1 MKLLFWNLG
10 KRDNAARALECMRS
24 NGVDVAA
31 FAEYSGTEFSDEMLH
46 GAGYRVVG
54 KGGCDKI
61 KVLVDDS
68 VRGIDLYEESRF
80 SVFVFEAPEAKF
92 VFAATHLADRMS
104 SPSPGKRV
112 RQIRAMMGVVHG
124 YENAC
129 GIGKTV
135 VMGDFNSN
143 PYDVELLQPDAF
155 NAMLFKGILRAR
167 GSRTW
172 DGESYP
178 FMYNPT
184 VHWLSE
190 DTETYGSLYCSSD
203 DGTGPVWNC
212 FDQALVSTELM
223 DGVKGYSYL
232 KRIGCEDLIA
242 QWRPK
247 REISDHLPLLVE
259 IDMR

>member
-10 KRDNAARALECMRS
+10 KNDSAALALECMQS
-24 NGVDVAA
+24 NGVSVAA
-31 FAEYSGTEFSDEMLH
+31 FAEYSRTEFSDEMLNDV
-46 GAGYRVVG
+46 GYRLVG

-61 KVLVDDS
+61 KVLVDNS
-68 VRGIDLYEESRF
+68 VYDIDLYEESRF
-80 SVFVFEAPEAKF
+80 SVFVFEALEAKF
-92 VFAATHLADRMS
+92 IFATTHLVDRRS

-112 RQIRAMMGVVHG
+112 KQIGAMMDVIHG

-129 GIGKTV
+129 GVDRTV
-135 VMGDFNSN
+135 IMGDFNSN
-143 PYDVELLQPDAF
+143 PYDIELLQPSAF

-167 GSRTW
+167 DSRTW
-172 DGESYP
+172 DGEDYP

-190 DTETYGSLYCSSD
+190 DTETYGSIYYSSD

-212 FDQALVSTELM
+212 FDQALVSPELM
-223 DGVKGYSYL
+223 DSVKGYSYL
-232 KRIGCEDLIA
+232 KKIGDMDLIA
-242 QWRPK
+242 KWCPR

-259 IDMR
+259 IDIR